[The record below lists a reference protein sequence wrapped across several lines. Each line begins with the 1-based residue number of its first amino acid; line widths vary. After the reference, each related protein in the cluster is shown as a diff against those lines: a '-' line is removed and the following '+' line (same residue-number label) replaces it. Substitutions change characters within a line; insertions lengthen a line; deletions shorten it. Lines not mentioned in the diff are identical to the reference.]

1 MVTQTLDRA
10 FAAMDECRRRTPELT
25 AIFRPGTPE
34 REALNALIAA
44 LDLAERALNPKP
56 KA

>member
-1 MVTQTLDRA
+1 MVTQSLDRA
-10 FAAMDECRRRTPELT
+10 FAAMDECRRRTPDLT
-25 AIFRPGTPE
+25 AVFGPGTPE

-44 LDLAERALNPKP
+44 LDLAQRALRTPP

>member
-1 MVTQTLDRA
+1 MLSTGYSGLLGRGAV
-10 FAAMDECRRRTPELT
+10 RRRTPDLT
-25 AIFRPGTPE
+25 AVFRPGTPE

-44 LDLAERALNPKP
+44 LHLAERALHPKP